1 MILGSLVNNRRYI
14 VAFLIS
20 MQLKKRCTLLRQ
32 NKIIRKMNVSENSSE
47 KFLVLDLLLSNGFK
61 A

>member
-1 MILGSLVNNRRYI
+1 MIFGSLVNNRRYI